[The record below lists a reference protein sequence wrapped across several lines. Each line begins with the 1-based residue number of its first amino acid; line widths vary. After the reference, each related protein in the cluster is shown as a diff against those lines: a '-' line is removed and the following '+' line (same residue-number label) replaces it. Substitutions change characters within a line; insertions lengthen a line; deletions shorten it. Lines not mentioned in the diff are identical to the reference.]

1 MQDFLFYLELGLG
14 HVLDINAY
22 DHILFLTA
30 LALPFTFKSWKN
42 VVLLATVFTI
52 THCLSLAL
60 STYDVLTVDVGLIEF
75 LIPVTIAFTAV
86 FNLLFTNMP
95 TGRKN
100 IGLHALATAFFGLI
114 HGFGFSNYFKML
126 MAEQDNKV
134 VPLLGFAAGIEVS
147 QVLIV
152 LTVLLLAYL
161 LLNILKVEQKWFSNF
176 CIVIIITLI
185 STIRIAIALKKGR
198 LKYKNQ

>member
-1 MQDFLFYLELGLG
+1 
-14 HVLDINAY
+14 
-22 DHILFLTA
+22 
-30 LALPFTFKSWKN
+30 
-42 VVLLATVFTI
+42 
-52 THCLSLAL
+52 
-60 STYDVLTVDVGLIEF
+60 
-75 LIPVTIAFTAV
+75 
-86 FNLLFTNMP
+86 MP

-161 LLNILKVEQKWFSNF
+161 LLNILKVEQKWFIRVGS
-176 CIVIIITLI
+176 ILIILITIPMLI
-185 STIRIAIALKKGR
+185 DTFPL
-198 LKYKNQ
+198 